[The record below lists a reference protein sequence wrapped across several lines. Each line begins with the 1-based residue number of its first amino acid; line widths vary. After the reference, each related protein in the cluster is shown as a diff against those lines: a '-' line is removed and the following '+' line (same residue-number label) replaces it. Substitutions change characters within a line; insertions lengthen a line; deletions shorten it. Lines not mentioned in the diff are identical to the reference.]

1 MEQKNAVP
9 GYSVQWWNTVSQQLE
24 GKIMKKLLLNT
35 EYSEY
40 PDFSSGPALVVRDSY
55 SIYNICEKMGKDLWH
70 LIVSNCTEAPQII
83 RPDSWSSLNTVLKFG
98 DILGE
103 KFPVTDNE
111 KGHMLLLSLLRVT
124 WGHGVDIIPYKRLQT
139 VGSKQ
144 Q

>member
-55 SIYNICEKMGKDLWH
+55 SIYNICEKMGKDL
-70 LIVSNCTEAPQII
+70 
-83 RPDSWSSLNTVLKFG
+83 
-98 DILGE
+98 
-103 KFPVTDNE
+103 
-111 KGHMLLLSLLRVT
+111 
-124 WGHGVDIIPYKRLQT
+124 
-139 VGSKQ
+139 
-144 Q
+144 